1 MDWIEANWWVLAL
14 IIGNF
19 VLVLILIS
27 AVGITIYL
35 CLKLKYNKNR
45 VYSLKSG
52 KCGRTEIFG
61 DDTSISIKRSKMPAI
76 GNKTSKM
83 PAIGNKTGGN
93 QEYDYAMNM
102 WSGNVVPK
110 Y

>member
-76 GNKTSKM
+76 GNKT
-83 PAIGNKTGGN
+83 GGN